1 MKKIYGVLIAI
12 LLTFSLVGCNNPNK
26 ENSTNATNENNSKI
40 TISIVIREKENELS
54 YQEFKVK
61 KDEFLLNVLKDNYNV
76 VEEDNFITSI
86 DDKNQ
91 NPNENIYW
99 TYTVNGDFASVGA
112 NEYKL
117 QDKDKIIFTLD
128 KME

>member
-26 ENSTNATNENNSKI
+26 ENSTNVTTKNDTSI
-40 TISIVIREKENELS
+40 TVLIAIKEKDKELS
-54 YQEFKVK
+54 SKNFEVE